1 MLSWLG
7 KKLVTHNMERL
18 NAGDPKPTLRMEH
31 DGVTLHFP
39 GDSTWSGAWRGKRE
53 VRPWLERFARVGV
66 QIFAD
71 EVIVKGWPWHQTICV
86 RGRTQ
91 LDAPSGERVYENRY
105 VIWGRLTWGRMQ
117 EYEVYEDTQKP
128 KALDDWLAAQ
138 EPPAVPASA

>member
-7 KKLVTHNMERL
+7 KKLVTYNMERL

-31 DGVTLHFP
+31 EGVTLHFP
-39 GDSTWSGAWRGKRE
+39 GDSTWSGVWRGKRE

-91 LDAPSGERVYENRY
+91 LDGPSGERVYENRY
-105 VIWGRLTWGRMQ
+105 VIWGRLTWGRME

-128 KALDDWLAAQ
+128 KALDDWLAAH
-138 EPPAVPASA
+138 EPAAVATSA